1 MKNTSID
8 FVYQFLKINHIPV
21 RFIQPPCDN
30 LTWLD
35 MGLRESILH
44 SDVSSSTDELNHWL
58 ATLQENKIYHTTDDF
73 QCNYTLIRLPDSDEM
88 LVCGPVLFEEIRAA
102 RLTQIC
108 DKLNVPEELRDQIRD
123 YYYRVVFIP
132 AQTLYLSVFTI
143 LGNQLFGEN
152 NYEAIYSDFGS
163 MKELFQSYEYYYRVP
178 DKPFLSIQ
186 MIEERYELENATLN
200 AVANGNES
208 KALASCARWTAH
220 VIPQRLANELR
231 DSKDYM
237 ITLNTLLR
245 KTVEQAGVHPIHID
259 SVSNRNIQLIEQLSS
274 IEQCRSFRSKMIR
287 SYCLLVRKH
296 NLKDYSLLTQ
306 KIITYVDTELCADL
320 SLKALSERLSVNAS
334 YLSTLF
340 KKEMGMSL
348 TDFVNH
354 RRISHA
360 QKLLIST
367 EMPIKS
373 VALKCGIPDVY
384 YFSRLF
390 KRITGTTPKA
400 YRNNTNSFEQYQEMA
415 SPSAGNPDSSDFH

>member
-1 MKNTSID
+1 MENTSID

-58 ATLQENKIYHTTDDF
+58 ATLQKNKIYHTTDDF

-152 NYEAIYSDFGS
+152 NYEAIYADLGS
-163 MKELFQSYEYYYRVP
+163 MEEMFRNYEYYYRVP

-186 MIEERYELENATLN
+186 MIEERYDLENATLN

-208 KALASCARWTAH
+208 KALETCARWTTH
-220 VIPQRLANELR
+220 QLPQRLANELR
-231 DSKDYM
+231 DSKDYT

-259 SVSNRNIQLIEQLSS
+259 SVSNRNIQMIEQLSS
-274 IEQCRSFRSKMIR
+274 IEQCQSFRSKMIR
-287 SYCLLVRKH
+287 TYCLLVRKH
-296 NLKDYSLLTQ
+296 NLKNYSLLTQ

-400 YRNNTNSFEQYQEMA
+400 YRNNTNSFEQYQEMT
-415 SPSAGNPDSSDFH
+415 SPSAGSPESSNLN

>member
-58 ATLQENKIYHTTDDF
+58 ATLQKNKIYHTTDDF

-340 KKEMGMSL
+340 KKEMSMSL

>member
-1 MKNTSID
+1 MENISLD
-8 FVYQFLKINHIPV
+8 FVCQLLKINHVPFH
-21 RFIQPPCDN
+21 FIKPPCDN
-30 LTWLD
+30 TTWLD
-35 MGLRESILH
+35 MGLRENILH
-44 SDVSSSTDELNHWL
+44 ADVSSVDEMNSWF
-58 ATLQENKIYHTTDDF
+58 ATLQSNKIYHSTDEF
-73 QCNYTLIRLPDSDEM
+73 QCNYTVIPLQDSDNM
-88 LVCGPVLFEEIRAA
+88 LVCGPVLFEEIRST
-102 RLTQIC
+102 RLAQIC
-108 DKLNVPEELRDQIRD
+108 DKLQVPEELRDQFRD
-123 YYYRVVFIP
+123 YYYHVVFIP

-143 LGNQLFGEN
+143 LGNHLFGEN
-152 NYEAIYSDFGS
+152 NYEAVYVDFGS
-163 MKELFQSYEYYYRVP
+163 MDELFKNYDNYYRVP

-186 MIEERYELENATLN
+186 MIEERYELENATLD
-200 AVANGNES
+200 AVSSGNER
-208 KALASCARWTAH
+208 KALETSARWATH
-220 VIPQRLANELR
+220 MMPQRLANELR
-231 DSKDYM
+231 DNKDYM

-245 KTVEQAGVHPIHID
+245 KTTEQAGVHPIHID
-259 SVSNRNIQLIEQLSS
+259 SVSNRNIQLIEQLSNL
-274 IEQCRSFRSKMIR
+274 EQCQGFRSKMIR

-354 RRISHA
+354 RRIAHA

-400 YRNNTNSFEQYQEMA
+400 YRSNTSSYEQYREMS
-415 SPSAGNPDSSDFH
+415 SPSSGNPQSSNL

>member
-58 ATLQENKIYHTTDDF
+58 ATLQKNKIYHTTDDF

-373 VALKCGIPDVY
+373 VALKCGIPDIY

>member
-1 MKNTSID
+1 MENTAID

-58 ATLQENKIYHTTDDF
+58 ATLQKNKIYHTTDDF

-208 KALASCARWTAH
+208 KALETCARWTTH
-220 VIPQRLANELR
+220 QLPQRLANELR

-259 SVSNRNIQLIEQLSS
+259 SVSNRNIQMIEQLSS
-274 IEQCRSFRSKMIR
+274 IEQCQSFRSKMIR
-287 SYCLLVRKH
+287 TYCLLVRKH
-296 NLKDYSLLTQ
+296 NLKNYSLLTQ

-400 YRNNTNSFEQYQEMA
+400 YRNNTNSFEQYQEMT
-415 SPSAGNPDSSDFH
+415 SPSAGSPESSNLN

>member
-1 MKNTSID
+1 MENTSID

-35 MGLRESILH
+35 MGLRENILH
-44 SDVSSSTDELNHWL
+44 SDASSADELNHWL
-58 ATLQENKIYHTTDDF
+58 ATLHENKIYHTTDDF
-73 QCNYTLIRLPDSDEM
+73 QCNYTMIRLPDSDEL
-88 LVCGPVLFEEIRAA
+88 LVCGPVLFEEMRAA

-132 AQTLYLSVFTI
+132 AQTLYLSIFTI

-163 MKELFQSYEYYYRVP
+163 MEEMFRNYEYYYRVP

-208 KALASCARWTAH
+208 KALETCAHWTTH
-220 VIPQRLANELR
+220 QLPQRLANELR
-231 DSKDYM
+231 DSKDYT

-259 SVSNRNIQLIEQLSS
+259 SVSNRNIQMIEQLSS
-274 IEQCRSFRSKMIR
+274 IEQCQSFRSKMIR
-287 SYCLLVRKH
+287 TYCLLVRKH
-296 NLKDYSLLTQ
+296 NLKNYSLLTQ

-400 YRNNTNSFEQYQEMA
+400 YRNNTNSFEQYQEMT
-415 SPSAGNPDSSDFH
+415 SPSAGSPESSDMN

>member
-1 MKNTSID
+1 MENTSID

-152 NYEAIYSDFGS
+152 NYEAIYADLGS
-163 MKELFQSYEYYYRVP
+163 MEEMFRNYEYYYRVP

-208 KALASCARWTAH
+208 KALETCARWTTH
-220 VIPQRLANELR
+220 QLPQRLANELR
-231 DSKDYM
+231 DSKDYT

-259 SVSNRNIQLIEQLSS
+259 SVSNRNIQMIEQLSS
-274 IEQCRSFRSKMIR
+274 IEQCQSFRSKMIR
-287 SYCLLVRKH
+287 TYCLLVRKH
-296 NLKDYSLLTQ
+296 NLKNYSLLTQ

-400 YRNNTNSFEQYQEMA
+400 YRNNTNSFEQYQEMT
-415 SPSAGNPDSSDFH
+415 SPSAGSPESSNLN

>member
-1 MKNTSID
+1 
-8 FVYQFLKINHIPV
+8 
-21 RFIQPPCDN
+21 
-30 LTWLD
+30 
-35 MGLRESILH
+35 
-44 SDVSSSTDELNHWL
+44 
-58 ATLQENKIYHTTDDF
+58 
-73 QCNYTLIRLPDSDEM
+73 M
-88 LVCGPVLFEEIRAA
+88 L
-102 RLTQIC
+102 
-108 DKLNVPEELRDQIRD
+108 
-123 YYYRVVFIP
+123 
-132 AQTLYLSVFTI
+132 
-143 LGNQLFGEN
+143 
-152 NYEAIYSDFGS
+152 YS
-163 MKELFQSYEYYYRVP
+163 
-178 DKPFLSIQ
+178 
-186 MIEERYELENATLN
+186 
-200 AVANGNES
+200 
-208 KALASCARWTAH
+208 
-220 VIPQRLANELR
+220 NELR
-231 DSKDYM
+231 DHKDYM

-245 KTVEQAGVHPIHID
+245 KAVESAGVHPIHID

-274 IEQCRSFRSKMIR
+274 QEQCQSFRAKMIR

-373 VALKCGIPDVY
+373 VALKCGIPDIY

-400 YRNNTNSFEQYQEMA
+400 YRNNTSSYEQYQELT
-415 SPSAGNPDSSDFH
+415 SPFFRKSSVLRSALTTGCIRLNAKKRTAIRYCWYPNCGSYHIKRERETF

>member
-58 ATLQENKIYHTTDDF
+58 ATLQKNKIYHTTDDF

-390 KRITGTTPKA
+390 KRITGTTPMA

>member
-1 MKNTSID
+1 MENTSID

-21 RFIQPPCDN
+21 CFFKPPCEN
-30 LTWLD
+30 WRWLD
-35 MGLRESILH
+35 MGLRENILH
-44 SDVSSSTDELNHWL
+44 SDSSSVQELNHWFT
-58 ATLQENKIYHTTDDF
+58 TLQENKIYHITDDF
-73 QCNYTLIRLPDSDEM
+73 QFNYTFIRLPDSDKM
-88 LVCGPVLFEEIRAA
+88 LVCGPVLFEEIRSA
-102 RLTQIC
+102 RLAQIFE
-108 DKLNVPEELRDQIRD
+108 KLNIPAELHDHLRDH
-123 YYYRVVFIP
+123 YYHIVFIP

-143 LGNQLFGEN
+143 LGNHLFGEN
-152 NYEAIYSDFGS
+152 NYEAIYADFS
-163 MKELFQSYEYYYRVP
+163 SFDELFKNYDNYYRVP

-186 MIEERYELENATLN
+186 MIEKRYELENATLT

-208 KALASCARWTAH
+208 KALEYCASWTLH
-220 VIPQRLANELR
+220 LLPQRLANELR
-231 DSKDYM
+231 DSKDYT

-259 SVSNRNIQLIEQLSS
+259 CISNRNIQLIEQLSS
-274 IEQCRSFRSKMIR
+274 IEQCKSFRSSMIR
-287 SYCLLVRKH
+287 TYCLLVRKH
-296 NLKDYSLLTQ
+296 NLKNYSLLTQ

-320 SLKALSERLSVNAS
+320 SLKSLSERLSVNAS

-360 QKLLIST
+360 QKLLTST
-367 EMPIKS
+367 DMPIKS
-373 VALKCGIPDVY
+373 IALKCGIPDVY

-400 YRNNTNSFEQYQEMA
+400 YRNNTSSFEQYQDMT
-415 SPSAGNPDSSDFH
+415 SSSSKKPHSS

>member
-58 ATLQENKIYHTTDDF
+58 ATLQKNKIYHTTDDF

-186 MIEERYELENATLN
+186 MIEERYDLENATLN

>member
-237 ITLNTLLR
+237 ITLNTLQR

-360 QKLLIST
+360 QTLLIST

>member
-58 ATLQENKIYHTTDDF
+58 ATLQKNKIYHTTDDF

>member
-58 ATLQENKIYHTTDDF
+58 ATLQKNKIYHTTDDF

-178 DKPFLSIQ
+178 AKPFLSIQ

>member
-58 ATLQENKIYHTTDDF
+58 ATLQKNKIYHTTDDF

-367 EMPIKS
+367 EIPIKS

>member
-44 SDVSSSTDELNHWL
+44 SDVSSSTGELNHWL
-58 ATLQENKIYHTTDDF
+58 ATLQKNKIYHTTDDF

-259 SVSNRNIQLIEQLSS
+259 SVSKRNIQLIEQLSS

-348 TDFVNH
+348 TDFINH

>member
-1 MKNTSID
+1 MENTSID

>member
-58 ATLQENKIYHTTDDF
+58 ATLQKNKIYHTTDDF

-163 MKELFQSYEYYYRVP
+163 MKELFQSYEYYYHVP

-186 MIEERYELENATLN
+186 MIEERYDLENATLN

>member
-1 MKNTSID
+1 
-8 FVYQFLKINHIPV
+8 
-21 RFIQPPCDN
+21 
-30 LTWLD
+30 

-58 ATLQENKIYHTTDDF
+58 ATLQKNKIYHTTDDF